1 MKNVKKALVA
11 LLCGCAFAVIV
22 ARAAEPGVPVTPVAP
37 GESASAPAAP
47 AMPASALFDRLG
59 QDPDVVYL
67 IANSSVVFGPDPH
80 GRSEEVTF
88 IGPVTVPKWPMKGYG
103 RRILPDGRQQI
114 DIELTQSEL
123 TGESYTLKSPIMLAE
138 HPDLRSL
145 GTITERPKSNL
156 LPASYNPS
164 KAGANKANSKDS
176 KAAMDSKEAKDSK
189 DADSA
194 GSKGTPSKKS
204 ENSKNAVSDS
214 KNDAAEEAPA
224 DFVVERKVLMTTAKG
239 ILYNETAVPVRGRIN
254 AIPPVKF
261 EGTPTGVNTF
271 RGMEIPV
278 ALLDQDGAVNGWFY
292 SKSHMAYAVLPAAIE
307 RSFVKGTIQLRSGDK
322 VETVEISGPGEIH
335 HQAQPGSSA
344 QTTMEV
350 MMLALRGHSELL
362 GGDIMFT
369 ETFSDRDHFSRGQI
383 DWQANAG
390 SKFDLFVDVYTPSSK
405 LTTHDPL
412 SVAGQLSDCK
422 VTGKL
427 EKGKLSLPMLSGK
440 GHFSSKGSRM
450 LFDESEKPGIEIVK
464 MDLNV
469 SERI

>member
-1 MKNVKKALVA
+1 MKNVKKVLVA
-11 LLCGCAFAVIV
+11 LLCGCAFAVMV
-22 ARAAEPGVPVTPVAP
+22 ARAAERGASVAPVAP
-37 GESASAPAAP
+37 GESSAAP
-47 AMPASALFDRLG
+47 ATPATPMPASALFDRLG

-123 TGESYTLKSPIMLAE
+123 TGESYMLKSPIMLAE

-156 LPASYNPS
+156 LPASYDPS
-164 KAGANKANSKDS
+164 KADS
-176 KAAMDSKEAKDSK
+176 KTTSKESK
-189 DADSA
+189 DATE
-194 GSKGTPSKKS
+194 SKDAKNSKNADSKKS
-204 ENSKNAVSDS
+204 ENAKNASES

-254 AIPPVKF
+254 SIPPVKF

-292 SKSHMAYAVLPAAIE
+292 SKSHMAYAVLPAAVE
-307 RSFVKGTIQLRSGDK
+307 RSFIKGTVQLRSGDK

-335 HQAQPGSSA
+335 HQAQPGSSQ
-344 QTTMEV
+344 QTGMEV

-369 ETFSDRDHFSRGQI
+369 ETFSDRDHFSRGKI
-383 DWQANAG
+383 DWNANAS

-412 SVAGQLSDCK
+412 SVAGQLNDCK

-440 GHFSSKGSRM
+440 GHFNTNGSRM
-450 LFDESEKPGIEIVK
+450 LFDESEKPGVEIVK

>member
-1 MKNVKKALVA
+1 MEKEGSMKNMKMVFVA
-11 LLCGCAFAVIV
+11 LLCGCALAATI
-22 ARAAEPGVPVTPVAP
+22 ARAADHSAPATPSTSSD
-37 GESASAPAAP
+37 SASASSAAP
-47 AMPASALFDRLG
+47 MPASALFDRLG

-123 TGESYTLKSPIMLAE
+123 TGESYLLKSPIMLAE

-145 GTITERPKSNL
+145 GTITERPKSEL
-156 LPASYNPS
+156 LPVNYSPESTTA
-164 KAGANKANSKDS
+164 SKDS
-176 KAAMDSKEAKDSK
+176 KDSKNSHKDSK
-189 DADSA
+189 S
-194 GSKGTPSKKS
+194 
-204 ENSKNAVSDS
+204 SDS
-214 KNDAAEEAPA
+214 KSANKKSDDSKKADSKDDAAEEAPA

-254 AIPPVKF
+254 SIPPIKF

-292 SKSHMAYAVLPAAIE
+292 SKSHMAYAVLPAAVE
-307 RSFVKGTIQLRSGDK
+307 RSMIKGTVQLRSGDK
-322 VETVEISGPGEIH
+322 VETVEVSGPGEIH
-335 HQAQPGSSA
+335 HQAQPGSSS
-344 QTTMEV
+344 QTGMEV

-362 GGDIMFT
+362 GGDVMFT

-383 DWQANAG
+383 NWNANAN
-390 SKFDLFVDVYTPSSK
+390 SNFDLFVDLYTPSAK

-412 SVAGQLSDCK
+412 AVAGQFSDCK
-422 VTGKL
+422 VSGKL
-427 EKGKLSLPMLSGK
+427 EKGKLSLPLLSGK
-440 GHFSSKGSRM
+440 GHFSSNGTRT
-450 LFDESEKPGIEIVK
+450 LFDESEKPGVEIVK